1 MKKFILTLSVLVF
14 SAVTIG
20 AKDLEVTELKYSR
33 NSLYSI
39 LVSHTDQKFAS
50 EIQSQFLA
58 IPTPEQYNNHDL
70 SVKVVS
76 VNNNGKYTDAITR
89 FVNQNQI
96 GSRLIAKWFDRN
108 ILTGE
113 CSMNLI
119 KERGIYNASE
129 LDKELAKRSTRGIA
143 MLEDAG
149 EELIGKTFLLV
160 NEIKYIDKGKRSRLF
175 GNIIQV
181 VGAVAEVATG
191 VQGLSDLGES
201 VGDLTASLKGFKVKI
216 HTRLYQLVWDE
227 ETANTFY
234 TLYYSSKPDE
244 EKRKAFE
251 QNRDKFK
258 MKFVGEV
265 ESDGST
271 TSFMGI
277 NEDEPLLMVRKACQ
291 RAIDDNI
298 ADLQKEYD
306 QFRIKAPIVSVE
318 PTIQVQIGLKEGI
331 TKDSK
336 FEVLEAQEKDGRVEY
351 KRVGIIKP
359 VPSKIWDNRYMASEE
374 GAYGADFGATTFKK
388 ESGKDFYPGLLVRQI
403 E

>member
-1 MKKFILTLSVLVF
+1 MKKIVFLIILCFCVVS
-14 SAVTIG
+14 SS
-20 AKDLEVTELKYSR
+20 AKDNVVETDYRRSSV
-33 NSLYSI
+33 YSI
-39 LVSHTDQKFAS
+39 LVNNTEQKFAK
-50 EIQSQFLA
+50 EIREQFLN
-58 IPTPEQYNNHDL
+58 IPISDKYNDHNL

-76 VNNNGKYTDAITR
+76 VEKKDKYHDSIEV
-89 FVNQNQI
+89 FINQNQI
-96 GSRLIAKWFDRN
+96 GSRLVAKWFERD

-113 CSMNLI
+113 CSMDLI

-129 LDKELAKRSTRGIA
+129 LDKELAKRSARGIA

-149 EELIGKTFLLV
+149 EELIGQTFLLV
-160 NEIKYIDKGKRSRLF
+160 NEINYIDKGKRSRLF
-175 GNIIQV
+175 GNIIQAV
-181 VGAVAEVATG
+181 SVVAEAYTG
-191 VQGLSDLGES
+191 VKGLSDLGES

-244 EKRKAFE
+244 EKLKAFE

-258 MKFVGEV
+258 MKYIGEV
-265 ESDGST
+265 ESKGST

-291 RAIDDNI
+291 RAIDDNV
-298 ADLQKEYD
+298 ADLQKKYD
-306 QFRIKAPIVSVE
+306 QFRIKAPILSVD

-336 FEVLEAQEKDGRVEY
+336 FEVLEAEEKDGRVEY
-351 KRVGIIKP
+351 KRVGVIKP
-359 VPSKIWDNRYMASEE
+359 VASRIWDNRFMASEE
-374 GAYGADFGATTFKK
+374 GAYGADFGATTFVK

>member
-96 GSRLIAKWFDRN
+96 GSRLIAKWFDRD

-331 TKDSK
+331 TKESK

>member
-96 GSRLIAKWFDRN
+96 GSRLIAKWFDRD

-191 VQGLSDLGES
+191 VQGLSDLGEA

>member
-96 GSRLIAKWFDRN
+96 GSRLIAKWFDRD

-160 NEIKYIDKGKRSRLF
+160 NEIKHIDKGKRSRLF

>member
-96 GSRLIAKWFDRN
+96 GSRLIAKWFDRD

-160 NEIKYIDKGKRSRLF
+160 NEINYIDKGKRSRLF

>member
-20 AKDLEVTELKYSR
+20 AKDLEVTEIKYSR

-76 VNNNGKYTDAITR
+76 VNNNGKYTDAITH

-96 GSRLIAKWFDRN
+96 GSRLIAKWFDRD

>member
-70 SVKVVS
+70 SVKIVS

-96 GSRLIAKWFDRN
+96 GSRLIAKWFDRD

>member
-76 VNNNGKYTDAITR
+76 VNNNGKYTDAITH

-96 GSRLIAKWFDRN
+96 GSRLIAKWFDRD

>member
-20 AKDLEVTELKYSR
+20 AKDPEVTELKYSR

-96 GSRLIAKWFDRN
+96 GSRLIAKWFDRD

>member
-20 AKDLEVTELKYSR
+20 AKDLEVTEIKYSR

-96 GSRLIAKWFDRN
+96 GSRLIAKWFDRD

>member
-96 GSRLIAKWFDRN
+96 GSRLIAKWFDRD

-306 QFRIKAPIVSVE
+306 QIRIKAPIVSVE

-331 TKDSK
+331 TQDTK

>member
-96 GSRLIAKWFDRN
+96 GSRLIAKWFDRD

-318 PTIQVQIGLKEGI
+318 PNIQVQIGLKEGI

>member
-1 MKKFILTLSVLVF
+1 M
-14 SAVTIG
+14 
-20 AKDLEVTELKYSR
+20 
-33 NSLYSI
+33 
-39 LVSHTDQKFAS
+39 SHTDQKFAS

-96 GSRLIAKWFDRN
+96 GSRLIAKWFDRD

>member
-96 GSRLIAKWFDRN
+96 GSRLIAKWFDRD